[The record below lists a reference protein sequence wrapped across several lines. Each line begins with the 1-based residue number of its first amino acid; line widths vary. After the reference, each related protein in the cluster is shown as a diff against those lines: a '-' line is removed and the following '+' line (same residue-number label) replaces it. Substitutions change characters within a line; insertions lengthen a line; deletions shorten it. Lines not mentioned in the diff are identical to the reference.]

1 MANIIRLNTSLGIMI
16 MIIIDHYIYLFHKR
30 LAILMNLKKNKITM
44 SLMIKDTKLL
54 KNYSKIW
61 EKKIK
66 IDENRL

>member
-1 MANIIRLNTSLGIMI
+1 
-16 MIIIDHYIYLFHKR
+16 
-30 LAILMNLKKNKITM
+30 M

-61 EKKIK
+61 EKKFK